1 MRALVERTCATKRY
15 LQISNMH
22 AHNILL
28 EFERSYNAVKTN
40 YTLITHIRNQEKPP
54 TTLEVWLTLNSIS
67 RTSTKNS
74 ATAFCIER
82 VQAHAL
88 SNHMTEIDVIKSL
101 NIKPR

>member
-1 MRALVERTCATKRY
+1 MHALVERTCATKRY

-40 YTLITHIRNQEKPP
+40 YALITTHIRNQEKPP
-54 TTLEVWLTLNSIS
+54 TTLEVWLTLNSIG

-74 ATAFCIER
+74 ATAFVLDENTKTR
-82 VQAHAL
+82 RL
-88 SNHMTEIDVIKSL
+88 SYDVKS
-101 NIKPR
+101 